1 MYLGLHNPDHY
12 LMLII
17 CYPSKYNLK
26 CLFADGSSEISF
38 IIAISTLMQLYTT
51 SAMTQP
57 ARRTFL
63 PGHVVVI
70 ICSLIIQTLNLART
84 VHLEHNTRTSLKIA
98 IFAYLGL
105 LLLSYPL
112 LGYIAD
118 VCLTR
123 YRTLKCSFIFLIVGC
138 TIGLLTAS
146 SNTILKV
153 FNTKQSI
160 SENASIVGISIIG
173 ILITT
178 GVGLFEAN
186 ALQFGLDQLLEAPT
200 LKLISFIH
208 WYYWTHNVVQLVA
221 MYLMT
226 SSLVIDSSIN
236 HLPQHEGLFI
246 KNALVFTVVA
256 ILGLAAV
263 GSLVLLH
270 KSKRHLYILRAG
282 LNPFKNIYKVLKY
295 SWNHKVPEHRSA
307 FTYWEEDVP
316 RRIDLGKNKYGGPFT
331 NEEVEDTK
339 TFLRILPLLLCLF
352 GYHLAGD
359 GYSAPDQLQRTSCPS
374 LPVLLLFVH
383 NPLHMSTL
391 VVVVGIPLYRLIIN
405 KCSRYIKKVRML
417 NKMWMGLYLS
427 LVQVVF
433 YIIVV
438 INHDSK
444 YWSQHKS
451 VDCII
456 NTDQFFKYSP
466 GIACL
471 KIRLQL
477 FYASCETLIDN
488 PVDNIYLWFI
498 IPQLLNGLSS
508 LLVSMTVFEFICAQ
522 APRTTQGLL
531 IGLWY
536 ATFSIRYLLVG
547 LVDAFLF
554 ERTSWLIFEG
564 VNVFLILVSLV
575 LFSSVSRHYRYRQR
589 DEIVNVQGMI
599 EDTHEKW
606 FDQEEEYMQERRA
619 ILSGLTRTVK

>member
-1 MYLGLHNPDHY
+1 
-12 LMLII
+12 
-17 CYPSKYNLK
+17 
-26 CLFADGSSEISF
+26 
-38 IIAISTLMQLYTT
+38 
-51 SAMTQP
+51 MTQP

-70 ICSLIIQTLNLART
+70 ICSITIQLSNIART
-84 VHLEHNTRTSLKIA
+84 INLDQHEQSYTKISTTA
-98 IFAYLGL
+98 FLGVL
-105 LLLSYPL
+105 FLSYPL

-138 TIGLLTAS
+138 TIGLL
-146 SNTILKV
+146 L
-153 FNTKQSI
+153 FL
-160 SENASIVGISIIG
+160 ISIFVNLTEMYVGKISLPSEDNVYVEV
-173 ILITT
+173 ISMLPILALITT

-200 LKLISFIH
+200 PKLIAFIH
-208 WYYWTHNVVQLVA
+208 WYYWSYKAVQLIA
-221 MYLMT
+221 MYLT
-226 SSLVIDSSIN
+226 IGWIAIKPIQNLLS
-236 HLPQHEGLFI
+236 PHEEHFLKDTLLFTG
-246 KNALVFTVVA
+246 VS
-256 ILGLAAV
+256 ILGLAVV

-307 FTYWEEDVP
+307 FTYWEEDIP

-339 TFLRILPLLLCLF
+339 TFLRILPLLLSLF

-374 LPVLLLFVH
+374 LPVLLLIVL

-405 KCSRYIKKVRML
+405 KCSRYIKNVRML
-417 NKMWMGLYLS
+417 TKMWMGLYLS

-433 YIIVV
+433 NLIMV

-444 YWSQHKS
+444 YWLKHSS
-451 VDCII
+451 VACVIKI
-456 NTDQFFKYSP
+456 LPFYRYSA
-466 GIACL
+466 GDVCL
-471 KIRLQL
+471 KIRFGL
-477 FYASCETLIDN
+477 FNTSCETTDN
-488 PVDNIYLWFI
+488 PVDNTYLWFI

-547 LVDAFLF
+547 LVDVFLF
-554 ERTSWLIFEG
+554 EKTFWLIFEG
-564 VNVFLILVSLV
+564 VKVFLILVSLV
-575 LFSSVSRHYRYRQR
+575 LFSCVSRRYRYRQR

-599 EDTHEKW
+599 EDTHDKW
-606 FDQEEEYMQERRA
+606 LDQEEEYMQERRA
-619 ILSGLTRTVK
+619 ILSGLTIRKPDQYSRLIA

>member
-1 MYLGLHNPDHY
+1 
-12 LMLII
+12 
-17 CYPSKYNLK
+17 
-26 CLFADGSSEISF
+26 
-38 IIAISTLMQLYTT
+38 
-51 SAMTQP
+51 MTQP

-70 ICSLIIQTLNLART
+70 ICSITIQLSNLARKFN
-84 VHLEHNTRTSLKIA
+84 LEQYEWSYYKIVT
-98 IFAYLGL
+98 FSFLGIL
-105 LLLSYPL
+105 FLSYPL

-118 VCLTR
+118 ICLTR
-123 YRTLKCSFIFLIVGC
+123 YRTLKCSFIFLIVGW
-138 TIGLLTAS
+138 TIGLIFCIIYTTVRLT
-146 SNTILKV
+146 NIFNYNKILLIVDTTI
-153 FNTKQSI
+153 T
-160 SENASIVGISIIG
+160 G

-186 ALQFGLDQLLEAPT
+186 AIQFGLDQLIEAPT
-200 LKLISFIH
+200 PKLIAFIH
-208 WYYWTHNVVQLVA
+208 WYYWTHNVVQLVV
-221 MYLMT
+221 MYLTVGWIVIGT
-226 SSLVIDSSIN
+226 SLEPFPRYTELGIRYTSI
-236 HLPQHEGLFI
+236 
-246 KNALVFTVVA
+246 FTAVA

-270 KSKRHLYILRAG
+270 KSKNHLYILRAG

-307 FTYWEEDVP
+307 FTYWEEDIP
-316 RRIDLGKNKYGGPFT
+316 RRIDLAKSKYGGPFT

-374 LPVLLLFVH
+374 LPVLLLIVL

-417 NKMWMGLYLS
+417 TKMWMGLYLS
-427 LVQVVF
+427 LVQVVV

-444 YWSQHKS
+444 YWLQHSS
-451 VDCII
+451 VACVLNNGHYFRY
-456 NTDQFFKYSP
+456 NT
-466 GIACL
+466 GILCF
-471 KIRLQL
+471 KIR
-477 FYASCETLIDN
+477 FGISFNVSCETIDN
-488 PVDNIYLWFI
+488 PVDNTYMWFI

-554 ERTSWLIFEG
+554 ENTSWLIFEG
-564 VNVFLILVSLV
+564 VKVFLILVSLV
-575 LFSSVSRHYRYRQR
+575 LFSCVSRRYRYRQR

-599 EDTHEKW
+599 EDTHDKW
-606 FDQEEEYMQERRA
+606 LDQEEEYMQERRA
-619 ILSGLTRTVK
+619 ILSGLTTS

>member
-1 MYLGLHNPDHY
+1 
-12 LMLII
+12 
-17 CYPSKYNLK
+17 
-26 CLFADGSSEISF
+26 
-38 IIAISTLMQLYTT
+38 
-51 SAMTQP
+51 MTQP

-70 ICSLIIQTLNLART
+70 ICSITIQLLNLTRT
-84 VHLEHNTRTSLKIA
+84 IHLERYERSYNKITS
-98 IFAYLGL
+98 FAFLGL
-105 LLLSYPL
+105 LFLSYPL

-123 YRTLKCSFIFLIVGC
+123 YRTLKCSFLFLIIGCAIILLMLLVLLFGNLAEIFVGKIHIEY
-138 TIGLLTAS
+138 TNSITLVETA
-146 SNTILKV
+146 TTV
-153 FNTKQSI
+153 
-160 SENASIVGISIIG
+160 

-200 LKLISFIH
+200 PKLIAFIH
-208 WYYWTHNVVQLVA
+208 WYYWTHQAVRLVEI
-221 MYLMT
+221 YLNFGWTLLHT
-226 SSLVIDSSIN
+226 SLNPSSRYEA
-236 HLPQHEGLFI
+236 HAI
-246 KNALVFTVVA
+246 KNTFSFIAVA
-256 ILGLAAV
+256 IVSLAAV

-307 FTYWEEDVP
+307 FTYWEEDIP
-316 RRIDLGKNKYGGPFT
+316 HRIDLGKNKYGGPFT

-339 TFLRILPLLLCLF
+339 TFLRILPLLLSLF

-374 LPVLLLFVH
+374 LPVLLLIVF

-405 KCSRYIKKVRML
+405 KCSCYIKKVRL
-417 NKMWMGLYLS
+417 LTKMWMGLHLS

-444 YWSQHKS
+444 YWLQHSS
-451 VDCII
+451 VACVL
-456 NTDQFFKYSP
+456 NTGQYYRYSADVVCCKTRL
-466 GIACL
+466 GIT
-471 KIRLQL
+471 
-477 FYASCETLIDN
+477 FNASCQTDN
-488 PVDNIYLWFI
+488 PVDNTYLWFI
-498 IPQLLNGLSS
+498 IPQFLNGLSS

-547 LVDAFLF
+547 LVDALLI
-554 ERTSWLIFEG
+554 ENTSWLIFEG
-564 VNVFLILVSLV
+564 VKVFLILVSLV
-575 LFSSVSRHYRYRQR
+575 LFSCVSRRYRYRQR

-599 EDTHEKW
+599 EDTHDKW
-606 FDQEEEYMQERRA
+606 FDQEKEYMQERRA
-619 ILSGLTRTVK
+619 ILSGLT